1 MDWHDKRF
9 RILAFVLAVLL
20 IIIGAR
26 IFMNVMSSRERAE
39 KATQGKAVSVPTGF
53 AKRETIKP
61 VLTFAGNLDPV
72 WQAKIASKIAGRIQS
87 VLVNEGDY
95 VEAGTVLAALD
106 SSEIDATVNAARGSV
121 YDAKANLEQAD
132 TTLARYQRLLEK
144 GAISQQEVDNAS
156 FARDMAA
163 GKLESAQGTYENAY
177 SRMEGTRVITPHAG
191 YVVKRY
197 YQEGYYAKDTD
208 ALFNVA
214 DISTLLVKINIP
226 EGQIGA
232 VAIGSVAEI
241 EVPAMPGKKFQGKVT
256 KIAAV
261 ADAPGRT
268 FAAEVSIPNADGLLR
283 GGVYANVYIK
293 SNDKPNALVIPQS
306 AIVMRED
313 QRTVFVLD
321 QDNFVK
327 RKVLITGYIGNGL
340 VEVLGGLEENER
352 IVIGGQNK
360 IREGSKVKIDEA
372 GSEK

>member
-9 RILAFVLAVLL
+9 RILALVLAVLL

-121 YDAKANLEQAD
+121 YDAKANLEQAE

-177 SRMEGTRVITPHAG
+177 SRMEGTRVITPHSG

-268 FAAEVSIPNADGLLR
+268 FAAEVSIPNSDGLLR

-327 RKVLITGYIGNGL
+327 RKVLTTGYIGNGL